1 MLANNATL
9 VVNSGNYFLGPVGTK
24 PPTDLL
30 NPNSPWENMG
40 HTSIE
45 DILALTSEG
54 GEATVLGTLQAP
66 NLRNSYSKRTE
77 TMRVVLQQFDVSG
90 LRLFFGQNAS
100 TITDDARFL
109 GVPATP
115 QPTKA
120 AFLAVYIDGANVF
133 ALYAPSVEILRGDD
147 FEISDTESLAG
158 LPLDIKPMFYVPSNQ
173 ASANSWTW
181 ALTPLQAVPN
191 ATGATAGT
199 PGSFTPNGSS
209 VPNNIAMLSDVKA
222 TPTTK
227 WTTGQYVTLGDGTQ
241 AHWNGTAWGAG
252 KSA

>member
-9 VVNSGNYFLGPVGTK
+9 VVNSGNYFLAPAGTK

-30 NPNSPWENMG
+30 APDSPWENMG

-45 DILALTSEG
+45 DILSLTSEG

-77 TMRVVLQQFDVSG
+77 TMRVVLQQFDASG
-90 LRLFFGQNAS
+90 LRLFFGQNMAA
-100 TITDDARFL
+100 IADDPRFM

-120 AFLAVYIDGANVF
+120 AFMAVYVDGANVF
-133 ALYAPSVEILRGDD
+133 ALYAPSVEVLRGDD
-147 FEISDTESLAG
+147 FEIADTESLVG
-158 LPLDIKPMFYVPSNQ
+158 LPLDIKPMFHVPVGG
-173 ASANSWTW
+173 SANSWTW

-191 ATGATAGT
+191 ATSAVTGKPGT
-199 PGSFTPNGSS
+199 FAPGGSAA
-209 VPNNIAMLSDVKA
+209 PNNIAMLEGLTASPKTA
-222 TPTTK
+222 
-227 WTTGQYVTLGDGTQ
+227 WTTGSYVLLGDGTE
-241 AHWNGTAWGAG
+241 AHWDGTKWVAG
-252 KSA
+252 KAA